1 VTLVTVND
9 FRSNEELSRQLAA
22 ERMADIAY
30 ALTAGGTL
38 ELRSADGRIRVPVA
52 EEVRLERRTSSDDGR
67 VRVSVELS
75 WSA

>member
-1 VTLVTVND
+1 VTVND
-9 FRSNEELSRQLAA
+9 FRSDEELSRQLAA

-38 ELRSADGRIRVPVA
+38 ELRSAHERTQVPVA
-52 EEVRLERRTSSDDGR
+52 EEVRLERRISSADGR
-67 VRVSVELS
+67 VQVRFELT

>member
-1 VTLVTVND
+1 VTVND
-9 FRSNEELSRQLAA
+9 FRSKEELSRQLAA

-38 ELRSADGRIRVPVA
+38 ELRSADERIQVPVA
-52 EEVRLERRTSSDDGR
+52 EEVRLVRRTCSDDGR
-67 VRVSVELS
+67 VRVSVELT